1 MTMNTPTVK
10 QLSSRHA
17 ECLRNLSST
26 EVADTVLR
34 ARAALAFEATETA
47 GAAA

>member
-1 MTMNTPTVK
+1 MSTPTVK

-34 ARAALAFEATETA
+34 ARAALAFEAPKAETA